1 VTASGSPESTDTNAG
16 AASSGAA
23 ADTERAVDGLP
34 KSWDPTA
41 VEADMYQGWVD
52 AGYFT
57 ADPTSDKPPY
67 SIVLP
72 PPNVTGSL
80 HMGHAL
86 DHTLMDALTRRKRMQ
101 GYEVLWLPG
110 MDHAGIATQSLVE
123 KQLAADGKAKED
135 FGRELFIDK
144 VWDWKRESGG
154 TIGGQMRR
162 LGDGVDWSRDR
173 FTMDEGLSRAVR
185 TIFKRLFDAGLIYQ
199 AERLVNWSP
208 VLQTAISDLEVKY
221 EDVEG
226 ELVSFRYGSMDD
238 AQPHIV
244 VATTRIETM
253 LGDTAIAVHP
263 DDERYRALV
272 GSTLPHPFL
281 QRDIV
286 IVADEHVDPEFGT
299 GAVKVTPAHDPNDF
313 EIGLRHSLPMPT
325 IMDTTGKIADT
336 GTEFDGMDR
345 FEARVKVRE
354 KLAAQGRIVAEKRP
368 YLHSVGHSERSGEP
382 IEPRLSLQWWVK
394 VESLAK
400 AAGDAVR
407 NGDTVIHPASLEP
420 RWFAWV
426 DDMHDWCI
434 SRQLWWGHRIPI
446 WHGPDGQ
453 TVCVGPDEEPPA
465 GWEQDPDVL
474 DTWFSSALWPFSTM
488 GWPDRTPE
496 LEKFY
501 PTTVLVTGY
510 DILFFWVAR
519 MMMFGTFVGDDPAIT
534 AGGSRGA
541 QVPFRNV
548 FLHGLIRDEFGRK
561 MSKSK
566 GNGIDPLDWVEQFGA
581 DALRFTLARGA
592 SPGGDLSIGDDAAR
606 ASRNFATK
614 LFNATRFALMNG
626 ATPAPLPEPV
636 ELTDADRWILGR
648 LEEVRAEVDKAL
660 DRYEFSRSCEA
671 LYHFAW
677 DEFCDWY
684 VELAKAQLFEGGSRG
699 EHTKAVLAA
708 VLDSL
713 LKLLHPV
720 MPFVTEALWTSLTGG
735 ESVVIAAWPQ
745 ASGIEPDQVAAGR
758 ITDMQKLITEVRRFR
773 SDQGLNDRQKVP
785 ARLVGISE
793 ADLDGQVA
801 AVTSLAWLTEPVE
814 GFNPSAAVEVR
825 LSRGTVLVEVDTSGT
840 VDVAAERRRLEKD
853 LAAAQKELTQTA
865 GKLGNEAFLA
875 KAPDEVVAKI
885 RARQQLATEEVDRI
899 TARLAGLPSA

>member
-1 VTASGSPESTDTNAG
+1 MTASP
-16 AASSGAA
+16 SSR
-23 ADTERAVDGLP
+23 ADALP
-34 KSWDPTA
+34 KSWEPGA
-41 VEADMYQGWVD
+41 VESDLYQGWVD

-57 ADPTSDKPPY
+57 ADPGSDKPPY

-86 DHTLMDALTRRKRMQ
+86 DHTLMDALTRRRRMQ

-110 MDHAGIATQSLVE
+110 MDHAGIATQSVVE
-123 KQLAADGKAKED
+123 KQLVADGKTKED
-135 FGRELFIDK
+135 LGRELFIER

-185 TIFKRLFDAGLIYQ
+185 TIFKRLYDAGLIYQ

-226 ELVSFRYGSMDD
+226 ELVSFRYGSMNDD
-238 AQPHIV
+238 EPHIV
-244 VATTRIETM
+244 VATTRLETM
-253 LGDTAIAVHP
+253 LGDTAVAVHP

-272 GSTLPHPFL
+272 GTTLPHPYL
-281 QRDIV
+281 DREIV
-286 IVADEHVDPEFGT
+286 IVADAHVDPEFGT

-313 EIGLRHSLPMPT
+313 EIGLRHNLPMPS
-325 IMDTTGKIADT
+325 ILDTTGAIT
-336 GTEFDGMDR
+336 GTGTRFDGMDR
-345 FEARVKVRE
+345 FAARVAVRE
-354 KLAAQGRIVAEKRP
+354 ALAAEGRIVAEKRP

-394 VESLAK
+394 VEALAK

-407 NGDTVIHPASLEP
+407 KGDTVIHPASLEP

-426 DDMHDWCI
+426 DNMHDWCI

-453 TVCVGPDEEPPA
+453 QVCLGPDETPPP

-488 GWPDRTPE
+488 GWPEATPE
-496 LEKFY
+496 LQKFY

-519 MMMFGTFVGDDPAIT
+519 MMMFGTFVSGDDAVPAPST
-534 AGGSRGA
+534 GRP
-541 QVPFRNV
+541 QVPFENV

-566 GNGIDPLDWVEQFGA
+566 GNGIDPLDWVEKFGA

-592 SPGGDLSIGDDAAR
+592 SPGGDLSIGEDHAR

-614 LFNATRFALMNG
+614 LFNATKFALMNG
-626 ATPAPLPEPV
+626 AELTDLPSATQ
-636 ELTDADRWILGR
+636 LTDADRWILGR
-648 LEEVRAEVDKAL
+648 LEEVRAEADAAL
-660 DRYEFSRSCEA
+660 EAYEFSRACES

-684 VELAKAQLFEGGSRG
+684 LELAKVQLAQGHS
-699 EHTKAVLAA
+699 HTGAVLAA
-708 VLDSL
+708 VLDTL

-720 MPFVTEALWTSLTGG
+720 MPFVTETLWQTLTGG
-735 ESVVIAAWPQ
+735 ESVVIADWPT
-745 ASGIEPDQVAAGR
+745 ATAHSVDATATRR
-758 ITDMQKLITEVRRFR
+758 ITDMQKLVTEVRRFR
-773 SDQGLNDRQKVP
+773 SDQGLADRQKVP
-785 ARLVGISE
+785 ARLTG
-793 ADLDGQVA
+793 LDTSDIESQLP
-801 AVTSLAWLTEPVE
+801 AVTALAWLTDPAE
-814 GFNPSAAVEVR
+814 GFAASAAVEVR
-825 LSRGTVLVEVDTSGT
+825 LTTGTVTVELDTSGT
-840 VDVAAERRRLEKD
+840 VDVAAEKRRLEKD
-853 LAAAQKELTQTA
+853 LAAAQKELAQTT
-865 GKLGNEAFLA
+865 GKLGNAEFLA
-875 KAPDEVVAKI
+875 KAPENVVEKI
-885 RARQQLATEEVDRI
+885 KGRQQLAAEEVERI
-899 TARLAGLPSA
+899 TARLADLK